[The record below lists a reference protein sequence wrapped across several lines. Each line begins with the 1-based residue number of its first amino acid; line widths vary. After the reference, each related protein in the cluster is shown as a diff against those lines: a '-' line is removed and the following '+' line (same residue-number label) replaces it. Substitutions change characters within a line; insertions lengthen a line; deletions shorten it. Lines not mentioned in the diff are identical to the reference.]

1 MNLSVK
7 PTLTITITND
17 TKNLE
22 FKMSLNN
29 ITDKQYF
36 TKRPSFYP
44 GPGIWSSDGRNVTFT
59 AIIRL

>member
-44 GPGIWSSDGRNVTFT
+44 GPGIWSSDGRSLTVTVIF
-59 AIIRL
+59 RL